1 MGKSKRNSG
10 PKQDSNRAAKL
21 AQREAER
28 ASLESGT
35 TRPFE
40 GLAAECDLVAL
51 REFVPSAT
59 ATAPITSGGRTV
71 TLANED
77 TLPIAGGVPIIV
89 DGEIIGAI
97 GVSGAAAAEDNEIAL
112 ATLEPY

>member
-59 ATAPITSGGRTV
+59 ATAPITSG
-71 TLANED
+71 
-77 TLPIAGGVPIIV
+77 
-89 DGEIIGAI
+89 
-97 GVSGAAAAEDNEIAL
+97 AAPSLWQRYCREPSPLWYAKRRAL
-112 ATLEPY
+112 